1 MIKQS
6 DKTQENKLS
15 ERDNAPKQI
24 QNMQNLFDIN
34 GYVVAITGGTGVLGR
49 AIAKYLATNG
59 ANVIILGR
67 KENVGHE
74 IEDDIRQAGGVCEFM
89 KTDVMDQATVQANC
103 DTILA
108 KYGRVDTLLNA
119 AGGNMA
125 GATIGPDQN
134 FFDLDPA
141 QFQTVLNLNL
151 TGTVIPTQV
160 FLKPMVAQGKGSI
173 INFSSMA
180 AFRPMTRVCGYAAA
194 KAGISNFTAYMATE
208 CAKKFGEGIRVNAI
222 APGFF
227 ITEQNRSLL
236 TNPDGSYTQRGQDVV
251 RQTPFGRM
259 GEPEELCGTI
269 HYLMSDASKF
279 VTGTVAVVDGG
290 FNAFA
295 M

>member
-1 MIKQS
+1 M
-6 DKTQENKLS
+6 
-15 ERDNAPKQI
+15 A
-24 QNMQNLFDIN
+24 DIE
-34 GYVVAITGGTGVLGR
+34 A
-49 AIAKYLATNG
+49 
-59 ANVIILGR
+59 
-67 KENVGHE
+67 
-74 IEDDIRQAGGVCEFM
+74 AGGQCKFL
-89 KTDVMDQATVQANC
+89 KTDVMNQEVVQKNC
-103 DTILA
+103 DYIVE
-108 KYGRVDTLLNA
+108 KYGRIDTLLNA
-119 AGGNMA
+119 AGGNMK
-125 GATIGPDQN
+125 GATIAPDQN
-134 FFDLDPA
+134 FFDLEA
-141 QFQTVLNLNL
+141 KQFQTVLDLNL

-194 KAGISNFTAYMATE
+194 KAGISNFTAFMATE

-227 ITEQNRSLL
+227 ITEQNRALL
-236 TNPDGSYTQRGQDVV
+236 TNPDGTFTQRGQDVI

-269 HYLMSDASKF
+269 HYLMSDAAKF

>member
-1 MIKQS
+1 MNNSLFNIK
-6 DKTQENKLS
+6 
-15 ERDNAPKQI
+15 DN
-24 QNMQNLFDIN
+24 
-34 GYVVAITGGTGVLGR
+34 VVVITGGTGVLGR
-49 AIAKYLATNG
+49 TIAKYLALEG
-59 ANVIILGR
+59 AKVIILGR
-67 KENVGHE
+67 KEEVGNQ
-74 IEDDIRQAGGVCEFM
+74 IAQDIQQAGGQCEFM
-89 KTDVMDQATVQANC
+89 KTDVMNQQVVEQNC
-103 DTILA
+103 ADILK

-119 AGGNMA
+119 AGGNMP
-125 GATIGPDQN
+125 GATIPPDKT

-160 FLKPMVAQGKGSI
+160 FLRPMVEQGKGSI

-208 CAKKFGEGIRVNAI
+208 CAKKFGEKIRVNAI

-227 ITEQNRSLL
+227 ITEQNRALL
-236 TNPDGSYTQRGQDVV
+236 TNPDGSYTQRGQDVI

-259 GEPEELCGTI
+259 GDPEELCGTI

-290 FNAFA
+290 FNIVA

>member
-1 MIKQS
+1 MKS
-6 DKTQENKLS
+6 TKKKCNFANKIFI
-15 ERDNAPKQI
+15 PQI
-24 QNMQNLFDIN
+24 YYITIMANLFNIKD
-34 GYVVAITGGTGVLGR
+34 YVVVITGGTGVLGR
-49 AIAKYLATNG
+49 TIAKYLALEG
-59 ANVIILGR
+59 AKVIIGGR
-67 KENVGHE
+67 KEDVGKA
-74 IEDDIRQAGGVCEFM
+74 IVSDITAAGGECEFIKM
-89 KTDVMDQATVQANC
+89 DVMNQANIQEAC
-103 DTILA
+103 DYIVE
-108 KYGRVDTLLNA
+108 KYGKVDTLLNA

-125 GATIGPDQN
+125 GATITPDQN
-134 FFDLDPA
+134 FFDLQTEA
-141 QFQTVLNLNL
+141 FQTVLNLNL

-160 FLKPMVAQGKGSI
+160 FLKPMVKAGKGSI

-227 ITEQNRSLL
+227 ITEQNRALL

-269 HYLMSDASKF
+269 HYLMSDAAKF

-290 FNAFA
+290 FNTFA

>member
-1 MIKQS
+1 M
-6 DKTQENKLS
+6 N
-15 ERDNAPKQI
+15 
-24 QNMQNLFDIN
+24 NLFDIKDN
-34 GYVVAITGGTGVLGR
+34 VVVITGGTGVLGR
-49 AIAKYLATNG
+49 TIAKYLALEG
-59 ANVIILGR
+59 AKVVILGR
-67 KENVGHE
+67 KEDVGNA
-74 IEDDIRQAGGVCEFM
+74 IAQDIVAAGGSCEFM
-89 KTDVMDQATVQANC
+89 KTDVMNAEVVRQNC
-103 DTILA
+103 ADIVA

-125 GATIGPDQN
+125 GATIPPDKT
-134 FFDLDPA
+134 FFDLQVD

-160 FLKPMVAQGKGSI
+160 FLEPMVKQGKGSI

-180 AFRPMTRVCGYAAA
+180 AFRPMTRVAGYAAA
-194 KAGISNFTAYMATE
+194 KAGISNFTAFMATE

-236 TNPDGSYTQRGQDVV
+236 TNPDGTFTQRGQDVI

-259 GEPEELCGTI
+259 GDPEELCGTI
-269 HYLMSDASKF
+269 HYLMSDAAKF